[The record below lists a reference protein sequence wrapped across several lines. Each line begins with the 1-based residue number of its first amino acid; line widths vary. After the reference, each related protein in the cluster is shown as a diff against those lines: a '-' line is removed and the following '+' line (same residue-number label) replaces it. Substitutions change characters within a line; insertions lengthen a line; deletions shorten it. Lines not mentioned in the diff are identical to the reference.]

1 MAWPLRPVLL
11 LLIMAA
17 AGVFVALTFLPIVGA
32 LGTAAKNVEQKLA
45 LPANTDIQFPRFPQ
59 RSTIFA
65 EDNTRLATLYLE
77 NRKVVH
83 LDQIAPVGRRA
94 VLAIEDYQFFHHGAI
109 DVKAIVRAA
118 LANLR
123 AGHITQGGSTITQQL
138 VKNITGHTADT
149 LIRKLREAQLAV
161 KIEQTYTKKE
171 ILELYLNE
179 IYLGNGVYGLE
190 AASEFYFGHH
200 ANLLTLPEAAML
212 AGMISNPSQYDPL
225 ADPTAT
231 LDRRNV
237 VLARMAQ
244 IGWISQDKATTMEAL
259 PLGLSKNA
267 GKPLQSRQPFFVQFV
282 RKLIEENKD
291 GQFDVL
297 GATKNQ
303 RVHALYQGGLS
314 IYTTLNPAWESTALH
329 VIKSHL
335 PLNSDPQSSIA
346 TVEPGTGAIR
356 VLASGRNFSQTQ
368 TDLVSGL
375 DGLGRRQ
382 TGSAFKPFT
391 LVAAFRQ
398 GIPPTRE
405 YSSASPVD
413 LSKECNGWKPF
424 NAEGAG
430 DSGFVDLYTAT
441 ADSINVVFGQ
451 LARDVGPPNIARA
464 AEDMGIP
471 GDTLPQGG
479 ADCSITL
486 GTGSVSPLDMATAYA
501 TLADDGMY
509 CPYYAVE
516 RIVGPGGKTIYQH
529 DPTSQCHQVVKKDI
543 ALLVT
548 DMLKGVVAHGTGTRA
563 NIGRPQ
569 AGKTGTNEEFK
580 DAWFCG
586 YVPQLATA
594 IWVGYPGVPRSML
607 GVEGFPEM
615 FGGDIPA
622 EEWHDVMSVF
632 VRGMP
637 PKDWPPPP
645 PPPTGTVPDVVG
657 KAQDEAIKILGD
669 ANFSPMVAGQVNS
682 TLPAGTVASQSP
694 GGGSTVE
701 LGSIV
706 NLYISNGQPPKAQ
719 VPGVVGLP
727 EAAARSALA
736 GAGFNVAV
744 NEVLVADPA
753 QDGLVLQQQPGPGA
767 SVLAG
772 STVTITVGRFTQ
784 PSPPPPPPSPPPTTP
799 PGPTGPT
806 GPTGPGARR

>member
-1 MAWPLRPVLL
+1 
-11 LLIMAA
+11 LIMGA

-45 LPANTDIQFPRFPQ
+45 LPADTEIQFPRFPQ
-59 RSTIFA
+59 RSAIFA
-65 EDNTRLATLYLE
+65 EDGTRLATLYLE

-138 VKNITGHTADT
+138 VKNITGKSADT
-149 LIRKLREAQLAV
+149 LIRKVREAQLAV
-161 KIEQTYTKKE
+161 KIEQTYTKKQ

-244 IGWISQDKATTMEAL
+244 IGWISEDKASTAEAL

-267 GKPLQSRQPFFVQFV
+267 GKPLQQRQPFFVQFV
-282 RKLIEENKD
+282 RKLIEQNKD

-297 GATKNQ
+297 GKTTAQ

-335 PLNSDPQSSIA
+335 PLKTDPQSAIA
-346 TVEPGTGAIR
+346 TVEPGTGAVR
-356 VLASGRNFSQTQ
+356 VLVSGRDYSQTQ

-405 YSSASPVD
+405 YSSASPID
-413 LSKECNGWKPF
+413 LSRECNGWMPS

-430 DSGFVDLYTAT
+430 DSGFLDLYTAT
-441 ADSINVVFGQ
+441 ADSINVVFAQ

-509 CPYYAVE
+509 CPYYAVDK
-516 RIVGPGGKTIYQH
+516 IVGPGGKTIYQH

-548 DMLKGVVAHGTGTRA
+548 DMLKGVVAHGTGYRA

-594 IWVGYPGVPRSML
+594 VWVGYPGVPRSML

-622 EEWHDVMSVF
+622 EEWHDVMSVL
-632 VRGMP
+632 VKGLP

-657 KAQDEAIKILGD
+657 KTQDEAMKILGD
-669 ANFSPMVAGQVNS
+669 ANFSPMVAGQVDS

-694 GGGSTVE
+694 GGGTTTE

-706 NLYISNGQPPKAQ
+706 SLFISNGHPPKAQ
-719 VPGVVGLP
+719 IPSVVGLP
-727 EAAARSALA
+727 EQAARAALSS
-736 GAGFNVAV
+736 AGFNVAV
-744 NEVLVADPA
+744 NEVPVADPA
-753 QDGLVLQQQPGPGA
+753 QDGLVLQQQPRPGVNA
-767 SVLAG
+767 LVG
-772 STVTITVGRFTQ
+772 STVTITVGKFSQ

-806 GPTGPGARR
+806 GPGARR

>member
-1 MAWPLRPVLL
+1 
-11 LLIMAA
+11 MAA
-17 AGVFVALTFLPIVGA
+17 AGIFVALTFLPIVGA
-32 LGTAAKNVEQKLA
+32 IGSAAKNVEQKLA
-45 LPANTDIQFPRFPQ
+45 LPADTEIQFPRFPQ
-59 RSTIFA
+59 RSTIYA
-65 EDNTRLATLYLE
+65 EDGTRLATLYLE

-138 VKNITGHTADT
+138 VKNITGKTADT
-149 LIRKLREAQLAV
+149 LIRKVREAQLAV
-161 KIEQTYTKKE
+161 KIEQAYTKKQ

-200 ANLLTLPEAAML
+200 ANLLTLPEAATL
-212 AGMISNPSQYDPL
+212 AGMISNPSEYDPL
-225 ADPTAT
+225 RFPQAT

-244 IGWISQDKATTMEAL
+244 IGWISQEKAAKAEGL
-259 PLGLSKNA
+259 PLGLSRNA
-267 GKPLQSRQPFFVQFV
+267 GKPLQLRQPFFVQFV

-297 GATKNQ
+297 GATTQQ
-303 RVHALYQGGLS
+303 RIHALYQGGLS

-335 PLNSDPQSSIA
+335 PLKTDPQSAIA
-346 TVEPGTGAIR
+346 TVEPGTGAVR
-356 VLASGRNFSQTQ
+356 VLVSGRNFSQTQ

-375 DGLGRRQ
+375 DGFGRRQ

-391 LVAAFRQ
+391 LVAAFRE

-405 YSSASPVD
+405 YSSASPID
-413 LSKECNGWKPF
+413 LSQECNGWKPF

-430 DSGFVDLYTAT
+430 DSGYLDLYTAT
-441 ADSINVVFGQ
+441 ADSINVVFAQ

-471 GDTLPQGG
+471 GDTLPQGP

-501 TLADDGMY
+501 TLADDGVY

-516 RIVGPGGKTIYQH
+516 RIVGPAGKVLYQH
-529 DPTSQCHQVVKKDI
+529 DPTSQCHQVVKHDI

-594 IWVGYPGVPRSML
+594 VWVGYPGVPRPML
-607 GVEGFPEM
+607 GVEGFSEM

-622 EEWHDVMSVF
+622 EEWHDTMSVL
-632 VRGMP
+632 VRGLP

-657 KAQDEAIKILGD
+657 QPQDKAVKILSD
-669 ANFSPMVAGQVNS
+669 ANFSPIVAGEVNS

-701 LGSIV
+701 LGSPV
-706 NLYISNGQPPKAQ
+706 SLFISNGQPPKAQ
-719 VPGVVGLP
+719 VPSVVGLP
-727 EAAARSALA
+727 EEAARSALSIL
-736 GAGFNVAV
+736 GFQVSV
-744 NEVLVADPA
+744 NEIPVADPG
-753 QDGLVLQQQPGPGA
+753 QDGLVLQQAPRPGA
-767 SVLAG
+767 NVVVG

-784 PSPPPPPPSPPPTTP
+784 PSPPTPPATPPPTPTP
-799 PGPTGPT
+799 SPSI
-806 GPTGPGARR
+806 PGARYRWLERP

>member
-1 MAWPLRPVLL
+1 MG
-11 LLIMAA
+11 A

-45 LPANTDIQFPRFPQ
+45 LPADTEIQFPRFPQ
-59 RSTIFA
+59 RSAIFA
-65 EDNTRLATLYLE
+65 EDGTRLATLYLE

-138 VKNITGHTADT
+138 VKNITGKSADT
-149 LIRKLREAQLAV
+149 LIRKVREAQLAV
-161 KIEQTYTKKE
+161 KIEQTYTKKQ

-244 IGWISQDKATTMEAL
+244 IGWISEDKASTAEAL

-267 GKPLQSRQPFFVQFV
+267 GKPLQQRQPFFVQFV
-282 RKLIEENKD
+282 RKLIEQNKD

-297 GATKNQ
+297 GKTTAQ

-335 PLNSDPQSSIA
+335 PLKTDPQSAIA
-346 TVEPGTGAIR
+346 TVEPGTGAVR
-356 VLASGRNFSQTQ
+356 VLVSGRDYSQTQ

-405 YSSASPVD
+405 YSSASPID
-413 LSKECNGWKPF
+413 LSRECNGWMPS

-430 DSGFVDLYTAT
+430 DSGFLDLYTAT
-441 ADSINVVFGQ
+441 ADSINVVFAQ

-509 CPYYAVE
+509 CPYYAVDK
-516 RIVGPGGKTIYQH
+516 IVGPGGKTIYQH

-548 DMLKGVVAHGTGTRA
+548 DMLKGVVAHGTGYRA

-594 IWVGYPGVPRSML
+594 VWVGYPGVPRSML

-622 EEWHDVMSVF
+622 EEWHDVMSVL
-632 VRGMP
+632 VKGLP

-657 KAQDEAIKILGD
+657 KTQDEAMKILGD
-669 ANFSPMVAGQVNS
+669 ANFSPMVAGQVDS

-694 GGGSTVE
+694 GGGTTTE

-706 NLYISNGQPPKAQ
+706 SLFISNGHPPKAQ
-719 VPGVVGLP
+719 IPSVVGLP
-727 EAAARSALA
+727 EQAARAALSS
-736 GAGFNVAV
+736 AGFNVAV
-744 NEVLVADPA
+744 NEVPVADPA
-753 QDGLVLQQQPGPGA
+753 QDGLVLQQQPRPGVNA
-767 SVLAG
+767 LVG
-772 STVTITVGRFTQ
+772 STVTITVGKFSQ

-806 GPTGPGARR
+806 GPGARR